1 MLDAVKA
8 LTDRAVAEGHGGD
21 GFARVLELLRR

>member
-1 MLDAVKA
+1 M
-8 LTDRAVAEGHGGD
+8 AEGHGGD